1 MKKRMLSA
9 LLVLC
14 TLLSLLPVQAAMAE
28 ETLVKDDPPA
38 PITEETAENEL
49 LTDYDKLYVGAD
61 GSKTANGG
69 KLIALYSA
77 YGTDRATVTLST
89 GKTSGSWKNKL
100 DATGETDA
108 VLRDEYDT
116 KDWELGEDGGLGYH
130 LDATQW
136 NEAVQKMGITLPEA
150 WADLNNFTVE
160 QAATLDA
167 IPNTEALS
175 YKQSAVRLDLLL
187 GVWLPAVD
195 TLTSSQSYCWRWSYG
210 VFQDWNN
217 TLMSGQEFDHRTAYV
232 SAGEKAVG
240 IVTAYGK
247 TTTDAGVSYSVSHN
261 VGGSYEKLCYTPSE
275 YAAVDKN
282 VTGAKGNVRPLFSLM
297 NGVPG
302 TVYAIRVYDAALTEA
317 EKCQNALV
325 DILAKAKI
333 DPTELF
339 SMDPTARGA
348 VFNAMSAG
356 TMDVDPD
363 EFSAKIEE
371 WKTIFGAGDSLNGS
385 LYVTEGLT
393 LFTSA
398 YGAMST
404 GSAAAVDGVSWIN
417 AVDSTVNLTLKGTGW
432 TAKETGG
439 ISIVKNF
446 EEYNQN
452 VNFGMY
458 LPASVL
464 PEKSYTVEFV
474 YNPTGVT
481 ETDENGNLQ
490 HYLDTTKPNGVHVDD
505 GIQIGPLRCLQFSTF
520 RPAGMN
526 GQLERRWTYNAK
538 LPWLSDQVKAYW
550 ETTWANLSLT
560 QVVTYSITHDYG
572 DGAPKYRMYN
582 DSEQVLAIDV
592 SAEKYATPAAA
603 NNKFQLMV
611 GVAGT
616 AYSVRVYDRVLS
628 AEEMAQNHVA
638 DIFYYYG
645 LDVSLLNE
653 VMSGMGENR
662 GLIYGAFSDIGFDLS
677 PDEAV
682 AVFKKKIA
690 AIWLDY
696 EGVGI
701 RNDGTDGLRYY
712 FGVSVNAVNALAATG
727 IKTELGVLVNVGK
740 NVAPILTADAYDYR
754 IVGYDTDG
762 GKTAAFFVDEDTFA
776 VTVKYHNTNKASA
789 ITPVAVRGY
798 VRLTHADGSET
809 VYYADTESGELL
821 GNTLFGIYDKM
832 KGTDQVQSNS
842 LVRQHINTVSGACYE
857 SVTVHVKAGA
867 TAGGDGT
874 ADKPYASFVQGYL
887 KCKELLAKL
896 GAPTNVFLLLEDGEY
911 GVYEGLTL
919 SDADMPFKYSAFE
932 ITSRNGKSIL
942 TTAKNI
948 DAARFTEHADN
959 VWVCQLDKENG
970 AYPSFRYL
978 YVDGEM
984 ADLAYSGPRYSDD
997 EEEHF
1002 LAAFERTHDGPW
1014 AVAQQ
1019 LFKAGLLTK
1028 DSESGYPA
1036 HRADLIAS
1044 FENYK
1049 KQFLAFG
1056 EIEALHKEAERRE
1069 EILDI
1074 YVAPADT
1081 SDAEYVSCFEY
1092 YKLWFVALDDLKA
1105 QDAATNALLDYNKAL
1120 SNFRKF
1126 NPSEA
1131 YASYEGYKEEFIRIR
1146 DEIVALSA
1154 TSIRLDALAPTVKT
1168 TAQAEG
1174 KYYLNIDMIGDLS
1187 AAIAE
1192 GKAMNEAKYRPICEA
1207 YERADEATKAKMQA
1221 EYEYAAARVDE
1232 YTWVRYALEGKGLEM
1247 HLAGQWW
1254 YNIVHATGVD
1264 YEDYTVANDG
1274 TTHVAVYLDLEEY
1287 KSFHVHKTYSMVGR
1301 YVHMKGSLDYVDSEG
1316 EYYYDET
1323 TGKLYYYSED
1333 GVAGKTFGHGTSD
1346 NLFTF
1351 TAVKNVTLSDLEITG
1366 VDDNYLS
1373 HNHGCYGLG
1382 GVGTDTRLYN
1392 DRGAI
1397 RLLDCYGLTVL
1408 NCNFHDL
1415 GDRAIF
1421 GEGKLEN
1428 IYVEGCSFSRLGGGA
1443 IHFGAGEAQREWN
1456 YERCYI
1462 EDVTITDNYVHDV
1475 AREYYADS
1483 AIWLHYGKD
1492 VEITH
1497 NTVDRASYTAISVG
1511 WTFNTP
1517 TWTPGAR
1524 YHMYNVEIAYNYL
1537 SNFMHETGDGGAIYV
1552 TGGNAPKDW
1561 TENFNSIHNNYV
1573 MMTKNTGNGLGHMLV
1588 GTYFD
1593 GSTSNWEC
1601 YENVIAEFSYG
1612 AVAGENEGFD
1622 LDDPETVEYLAAM
1635 RRRYSGTTFIYLQH
1649 IVVQIT
1655 HNILCR
1661 DNYILNVRATEP
1673 EAQKQEVYKNYVVA
1687 DRNLREENT
1696 RYVTDLNRIPA
1707 GAEDI
1712 IYASGSYGHNGNPED
1727 LYDNNY

>member
-1 MKKRMLSA
+1 MKKRLLSA

-14 TLLSLLPVQAAMAE
+14 TLLSLLPAQAVMAE
-28 ETLVKDDPPA
+28 ETLVKDETPA
-38 PITEETAENEL
+38 PMENEEKESSFF
-49 LTDYDKLYVGAD
+49 TDYDKLYVGAD

-69 KLIALYSA
+69 KLLALYSA
-77 YGTDRATVTLST
+77 YGDDSATVTLS
-89 GKTSGSWKNKL
+89 SGTTAGVWKNKMDL
-100 DATGETDA
+100 TGETDA
-108 VLRDEYDT
+108 LLRDECDT
-116 KDWELGEDGGLGYH
+116 KDWELGEDGGLGYYMN
-130 LDATQW
+130 ATQW
-136 NEAVQKMGITLPEA
+136 SKKMGITLPAA
-150 WADLNNFTVE
+150 WATLDNFTVE
-160 QAATLDA
+160 QAAVLDA
-167 IPNTEALS
+167 IPHTDVLS
-175 YKQSAVRLDLLL
+175 GKHSAVRLDLLL
-187 GVWLPAVD
+187 GLWLPSVYQ
-195 TLTSSQSYCWRWSYG
+195 LTGDQSYCWRWSYG
-210 VFQDWNN
+210 VLQEWDN
-217 TLMSGQEFDHRTAYV
+217 TLMRGQEYAHRDAYIA
-232 SAGEKAVG
+232 AGEKAVG
-240 IVTAYGK
+240 VVTAYGK
-247 TTTDAGVSYSVSHN
+247 TTTDAGISYSVSHN

-275 YAAVDKN
+275 YAAVDRDERN
-282 VTGAKGNVRPLFSLM
+282 NTLPIFSLM

-317 EKCQNALV
+317 EKKQNAFV
-325 DILAKAKI
+325 DIMAKANA
-333 DPTELF
+333 DPTKLF
-339 SMDPTARGA
+339 SLGPSARGA
-348 VFNAMSAG
+348 IFSSMSANAM
-356 TMDVDPD
+356 DIDPD
-363 EFSAKIEE
+363 VISALIDE
-371 WKTIFGAGDSLNGS
+371 WVGVFDASDVLEDS

-398 YGAMST
+398 YGTMST
-404 GSAAAVDGVSWIN
+404 GTLLAMDGLNWIN
-417 AVDSTVNLTLKGTGW
+417 AVAPTENLNLKGTGW
-432 TAKETGG
+432 TPKETGG

-446 EEYNQN
+446 AEYNQN

-481 ETDENGNLQ
+481 ETDENGNLK
-490 HYLDTTKPNGVHVDD
+490 HYLDTTARYGIHVDD

-526 GQLERRWTYNAK
+526 GQLERRWLYNAK
-538 LPWLSDQVKAYW
+538 SSWLGDQVPDYW
-550 ETTWANLSLT
+550 ETTWANLTLT
-560 QVVTYSITHDYG
+560 QVVTYSITHDYNG
-572 DGAPKYRMYN
+572 GAPKCRMYN

-592 SAEKYATPAAA
+592 SAEEYATPAEAK
-603 NNKFQLMV
+603 NKFQLLV

-645 LDVSLLNE
+645 LDASLLDDLTSAMGE
-653 VMSGMGENR
+653 KSGM
-662 GLIYGAFSDIGFDLS
+662 IYSAFSDIGFDMTRE
-677 PDEAV
+677 EAE
-682 AVFKKKIA
+682 AVFKKKIS

-712 FGVSVNAVNALAATG
+712 FGVSADAVRVLASVG
-727 IKTELGVLVNVGK
+727 FKVELGVLVNVGR
-740 NVAPILTADAYDYR
+740 NVSPLLNSDSYDYR
-754 IVGYDTDG
+754 IVGYNSDG
-762 GKTAAFFVDEDTFA
+762 GKMGAFFVDEDTFA
-776 VTVKYHNTNKASA
+776 VTVKYQNTDKASA
-789 ITPVAVRGY
+789 IVPVAVRGY
-798 VRLTHADGSET
+798 VKLTNTDGSET
-809 VYYADTESGELL
+809 IYYVDTESGEFL

-832 KGTDQVQSNS
+832 KTADQVQNNSN
-842 LVRQHINTVSGACYE
+842 LRQHINTVSDFCYE
-857 SVTVHVKAGA
+857 RVTVHVKAGA
-867 TAGGDGT
+867 PAGGDGT
-874 ADKPYASFVQGYL
+874 SDKPYSSFTQGYL

-896 GAPTNVFLLLEDGEY
+896 GTPTKVFLLLDDGEY
-911 GVYEGLTL
+911 GVYKGLTL
-919 SDADMPFKYSAFE
+919 SDADMPFRYSFFE

-942 TTAKNI
+942 TTTKNI
-948 DAARFTEHADN
+948 DASSFTKHADN

-984 ADLAYSGPRYSDD
+984 ADLSYSGPRYSDD
-997 EEEHF
+997 EEDHF
-1002 LAAFERTHDGPW
+1002 VTAFERTHDGPW
-1014 AVAQQ
+1014 AVANQ

-1028 DSESGYPA
+1028 DSASGYPA

-1049 KQFLAFG
+1049 KHFLAFG
-1056 EIEALHKEAERRE
+1056 EVEELHKTAEGRGAP
-1069 EILDI
+1069 LDI
-1074 YVAPADT
+1074 YASPADT
-1081 SDAEYVSCFEY
+1081 SDPEYVSIFED
-1092 YKLWFVALDDLKA
+1092 YKIWFVALDDLKA
-1105 QDAATNALLDYNKAL
+1105 QDAATNALLDYNGAL
-1120 SNFRKF
+1120 ANFRQF
-1126 NPSEA
+1126 SPSAA

-1146 DEIVALSA
+1146 DEIVALS
-1154 TSIRLDALAPTVKT
+1154 TDSIRLDALAPTVKT

-1174 KYYLNIDMIGDLS
+1174 KYYLNLDMIGDLS

-1207 YERADEATKAKMQA
+1207 YEKADAATKAEMQA

-1274 TTHVAVYLDLEEY
+1274 TIHVAVYLDLEEY

-1333 GVAGKTFGHGTSD
+1333 GVSDKVFGHGTSD

-1366 VDDNYLS
+1366 VDDNHLS

-1382 GVGTDTRLYN
+1382 GVEGNNTKLYN

-1397 RLLDCYGLTVL
+1397 RLIDCYGLDVL

-1415 GDRAIF
+1415 GNRAIF
-1421 GEGKLEN
+1421 GEGKIEN
-1428 IYVEGCSFSRLGGGA
+1428 VYVEGCSFVRLGGGA
-1443 IHFGAGEAQREWN
+1443 IHFGAGDTHREWK
-1456 YERCYI
+1456 YEVCYI

-1475 AREYYADS
+1475 GREYYADS

-1492 VEITH
+1492 VKITH

-1511 WTFNTP
+1511 WQFNTP
-1517 TWTPGAR
+1517 MWTPGAR

-1537 SNFMHETGDGGAIYV
+1537 ASFMHETGDGGAIYV
-1552 TGGNAPKDW
+1552 SGGNAPKDW

-1588 GTYFD
+1588 GIYFD

-1612 AVAGENEGFD
+1612 AVTGEDEGFD
-1622 LDDPETVEYLAAM
+1622 LDDPDTVEHLAAM

-1649 IVVQIT
+1649 IIVQLT

-1673 EAQKQEVYKNYVVA
+1673 KAQKHEVYKGYVVA
-1687 DRNLREENT
+1687 DRNIREENT
-1696 RYVTDLNRIPA
+1696 RYVTDINRIPT
-1707 GAEDI
+1707 GAEEI
-1712 IYASGSYGHNGNPED
+1712 IYASGCYGYNGDPAD